1 MAFQTDGREM
11 KWIRDEIYRPQCFD
25 DTVVL
30 SQEKLF
36 LSKPRWS
43 SSVLDA
49 LDISSKFPAS
59 APFSRSAL
67 QVGLPHA
74 LCSIWVCL
82 GITGRKLVEIL
93 G

>member
-1 MAFQTDGREM
+1 M
-11 KWIRDEIYRPQCFD
+11 KWIRDEIYQQQCFD
-25 DTVVL
+25 QTVVL

-59 APFSRSAL
+59 KFPASAPFSCSAL
-67 QVGLPHA
+67 QVGLPYP

-82 GITGRKLVEIL
+82 GITGRKLVELL

>member
-1 MAFQTDGREM
+1 MEGIGA
-11 KWIRDEIYRPQCFD
+11 EIYLPQCFD
-25 DTVVL
+25 QTVVL

-59 APFSRSAL
+59 KWTLSPLLLLSPAGWAP
-67 QVGLPHA
+67 LPM
-74 LCSIWVCL
+74 CSIWVCL